1 MNKLDADLLT
11 RDVDGSALQV
21 KGTPRAAGA
30 RLSKNF
36 KKVVAGA
43 LGLVTAG
50 IFVGIFTAGND
61 RAKNSNGSQ
70 GGAGANAMV
79 GQTQPDLEAMQRIAL
94 EKNSHQGAPRGTAG
108 HPNDAQAPT
117 ESPLGGDAAL
127 GSGGTPSGALALP
140 AMHSSATPEKKY
152 QQWLEEERYK
162 SLEARHLAAVS
173 ATSAKLIPEGTDH
186 AMRNSAEAPPGSVS
200 EESPLSQLLETAR
213 GAQGYAA
220 APQSPTLGLEGMLP
234 SLAAGASASRAPGSN
249 IPSTADSQAT
259 NRSFLDRQA
268 SSQETGYLA
277 ASLTPPAAE
286 FELFAGSVIP
296 AVLVTGIQ
304 SDLPGAITALVR
316 QTIYDSRHPEVVL
329 IPQGTRLM
337 GLYTSQIAYGQRR
350 VLVAWNRLI
359 FPNGSTLDLGGMQ
372 GTDSLG
378 EAGFADE
385 VNNHTARIFGSAIL
399 LSLLGVGAQLSQP
412 QNSSAL
418 TSPSASQQSA
428 AAVANELNQVGSALL
443 NRNLAIQPT
452 LTIRPGYA
460 FDVLVNRTVVLPPYP
475 NASS

>member
-1 MNKLDADLLT
+1 MNKLDAELLT

-36 KKVVAGA
+36 KKVAAGA

-61 RAKNSNGSQ
+61 RTKNSNGSQ

-94 EKNSHQGAPRGTAG
+94 EKNSQHGAPTGTAL
-108 HPNDAQAPT
+108 HTNDAHAPAG
-117 ESPLGGDAAL
+117 SPAGGDAAP
-127 GSGGTPSGALALP
+127 GSGGTPSSTLAPP
-140 AMHSSATPEKKY
+140 AAQSSATPDKKY

-162 SLEARHLAAVS
+162 TLEAQHLAAES
-173 ATSAKLIPEGTDH
+173 ATSAKLVPEGTDH
-186 AMRNSAEAPPGSVS
+186 AMRNSAEAPRAVPG
-200 EESPLSQLLETAR
+200 ETPLSRLLENAR
-213 GAQGYAA
+213 GAQAYGV
-220 APQSPTLGLEGMLP
+220 APQSPPAGLESILP
-234 SLAAGASASRAPGSN
+234 SLGTGASPSHAPGSN

-268 SSQETGYLA
+268 NSQETGYLA
-277 ASLTPPAAE
+277 ASLMPPAAE

-350 VLVAWNRLI
+350 VLVAWTRLI

-399 LSLLGVGAQLSQP
+399 LSLLGVGAQLGQP

-428 AAVANELNQVGSALL
+428 AAVANELNQVGSTLL

-460 FDVLVNRTVVLPPYP
+460 FDVLVNRTVVLPPYENHP
-475 NASS
+475 